1 MIKTAIILEEQ
12 EDGFLLEY
20 DNNVGQKNTM
30 RLDAITYPGA
40 VREAKS
46 FLGIDEEDLDG
57 DGTQWKID

>member
-1 MIKTAIILEEQ
+1 MMKTAIILEEQ